1 MDDAARAKLE
11 ADARALCQVGDHSG
25 AATLAVKDY
34 GPEIF
39 GFLVAVLH
47 DDVEAGE
54 VFAELAE
61 ALWRGLPAFAWESSL
76 RTWSYVIARN
86 LIRTRRRDAARRQ
99 RHRPRAGESALDE
112 VAQAVRTQTLA
123 FLRTETKTRL
133 QALRDALPEEDRMLL
148 VLRVD
153 RQLAWNELARVL
165 AEADGDA
172 PLDDAAVARE
182 AARLRKRFQLVK
194 DRLRE
199 QAKKEGLIE

>member
-11 ADARALCQVGDHSG
+11 GDARALCQGGDHSG
-25 AATLAVKDY
+25 AATLAVKGY

-76 RTWSYVIARN
+76 RTSYAIARN

-112 VAQAVRTQTLA
+112 VAQQVRTQTLA

-133 QALRDALPEEDRMLL
+133 QALRDTLPEEDRMLL

-165 AEADGDA
+165 AEADGDV
-172 PLDDAAVARE
+172 PLDDAALAKE

>member
-1 MDDAARAKLE
+1 MEEAARAKLE
-11 ADARALCQVGDHSG
+11 ADARALCQAGDHAG
-25 AATLAVKDY
+25 AATLAVKGY

-39 GFLVAVLH
+39 GFLLAVLH

-61 ALWRGLPAFAWESSL
+61 ALWHGLPTFAWESSL
-76 RTWSYVIARN
+76 RTWSYAIARN
-86 LIRTRRRDAARRQ
+86 ILRTRRRDAARQQ
-99 RHRPRAGESALDE
+99 RHRPRAGESALED
-112 VAQAVRTQTLA
+112 VAQEVRTQTLTY
-123 FLRTETKTRL
+123 LRTETKTRL

-172 PLDDAAVARE
+172 PLDDAALAKE

-199 QAKKEGLIE
+199 QAKKEGLID

>member
-11 ADARALCQVGDHSG
+11 GDARALCQGGDHSD
-25 AATLAVKDY
+25 AATLAVKGY

-61 ALWRGLPAFAWESSL
+61 ALWRGLPTFAWESSL
-76 RTWSYVIARN
+76 RTWSYAIARN

-99 RHRPRAGESALDE
+99 RHQPRAGESALDE
-112 VAQAVRTQTLA
+112 VAQEVRTQTLA

-172 PLDDAAVARE
+172 PLDDAALARE